1 MSKSKKR
8 KHNEIQS
15 PFPYELQDPPK
26 VQKRSDDQD
35 ININTSSDFLSAYT
49 IYLHPA
55 SLSKNRKNLFENQIL
70 SNGGKVISDLSSSK
84 NVKTLL
90 ILIDDNLIDK
100 KRISQMIE
108 KIENLKGSEGK
119 W

>member
-8 KHNEIQS
+8 KHNEIQNLL
-15 PFPYELQDPPK
+15 PYELQGPSK
-26 VQKRSDDQD
+26 VQKKSDEQD
-35 ININTSSDFLSAYT
+35 ININTNSGFLSAHN

-55 SLSKNRKNLFENQIL
+55 SLSKNRKNLFQNQIL
-70 SNGGKVISDLSSSK
+70 SNGGNVISDLSSSI

-108 KIENLKGSEGK
+108 KIENLKSSEGK